1 MENLY
6 HVPKASGKEPVIVTV
21 PGSKSITN
29 RALLLAALS
38 EGPCLLRG
46 VLFSDD
52 SRAVL
57 SCLEELGFELRI
69 REEAKEVCIVGTGGR
84 IPNPNARLNV
94 RSAGTAARFL
104 TVFLAFA
111 GGDYQMD
118 ASGQMKKRPM
128 EPLLSILRNAG
139 AVITC
144 QEEEGHFPF
153 RLQAQHLDLTEVTV
167 DTTISS
173 QFASAFLMTGTLLPN
188 GLKVKME
195 GDRTQGAY
203 IRITRKMMEQFGVQ
217 AQEMDGSIQ
226 IPGGQKTCLT
236 EYDIEPDVSGACYFY
251 GMAPLLGIDV
261 TVRGIHPD
269 SMQGDL
275 KFLSVLEQT
284 GCPSEDTETG
294 ICVRG
299 SRMQEFRGVTV
310 NMKEFSD
317 QTMTLAAIAPFASTE
332 TKITNI
338 GHIRFQ
344 ESDRI
349 TAICTE
355 LQRMGIDCRELP
367 GEDGILIRPGIPGK
381 ATIETYDDHRIA
393 MAFSL
398 PGLKTGNITISN
410 PGCCRKT
417 FENYFDLLTELFGN
431 NRSANGADTS
441 VG

>member
-1 MENLY
+1 METYY
-6 HVPKASGKEPVIVTV
+6 HVPKALRKDPVTVTV

-29 RALLLAALS
+29 RALLLAALAD
-38 EGPCLLRG
+38 GPCILRG

-57 SCLEELGFELRI
+57 SCLEALGFSLDIDETARTV
-69 REEAKEVCIVGTGGR
+69 RIVGTKGR
-84 IPNPNARLNV
+84 IPRPSARLNV

-118 ASGQMKKRPM
+118 ASEQMKKRPM
-128 EPLLSILRNAG
+128 EPLLSILRKAG
-139 AVITC
+139 AVVTC
-144 QEEEGHFPF
+144 QEAEGHFPF
-153 RLQAQHLDLTEVTV
+153 RLQSDGLKLREVTV

-173 QFASAFLMTGTLLPN
+173 QFASAFLMTGTLLPD
-188 GLKVKME
+188 GLTVKME
-195 GDRTQGAY
+195 GSRTQGAY
-203 IRITRKMMEQFGVQ
+203 IRITRRMMEQFGLTM
-217 AQEMDGSIQ
+217 EERDGGFW
-226 IPGGQKTCLT
+226 IPGGQHTCLS
-236 EYDIEPDVSGACYFY
+236 EYDVEPDVSGACYFY
-251 GMAPLLGIDV
+251 AMAPLLGIDV

-275 KFLSVLEQT
+275 KFLSVLKDM
-284 GCPSEDTETG
+284 GCPSEDTPSG
-294 ICVRG
+294 LCVRG
-299 SRMQEFRGVTV
+299 SQTKNFRGVTV

-332 TKITNI
+332 TRITGI

-355 LQRMGIDCRELP
+355 LRRMGIDCRELP
-367 GEDGILIRPGIPGK
+367 KEEGICIRPGCP
-381 ATIETYDDHRIA
+381 AETVVETYEDHRMA

-398 PGLKTGNITISN
+398 PGLRTGNITIAN
-410 PGCCRKT
+410 PACCRKT
-417 FENYFDLLTELFGN
+417 FENYFDLLSELFLDK
-431 NRSANGADTS
+431 SLADR
-441 VG
+441 